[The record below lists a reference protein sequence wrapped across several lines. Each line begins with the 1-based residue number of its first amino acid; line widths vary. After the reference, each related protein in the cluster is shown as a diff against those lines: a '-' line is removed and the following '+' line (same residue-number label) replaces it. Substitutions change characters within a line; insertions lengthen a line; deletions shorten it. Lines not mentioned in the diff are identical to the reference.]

1 MAATMI
7 IPTEFTAVD
16 KFTSVVK
23 QMTAGVS
30 NFTKS
35 TASAV
40 QRVNNKIDG
49 VFSRMSGL
57 SQLLLG
63 LSVGAVFSSAIQ
75 DIKNYD
81 DAIASF
87 RTIVSD
93 LSDKDFEKYRMQVGL
108 VAKDTKKSSV
118 DVANSFEKI
127 AALNADLAK
136 TATGL
141 ATVSKEA
148 ILLSKASGFDETE
161 NLVGI
166 MNQFNLE
173 AKDAARV
180 SNVLAAGQASGAASI
195 TQSSEAY
202 KNFGSVAKGANI
214 TLEQSQ
220 ALIQTLAQKQ
230 ILGAE
235 AGTKL
240 RGVTLQLQKA
250 GLGYASGQFQIND
263 ALFEAVKEMNKLST
277 AKEKDAYLTKLFGA
291 ENITAG
297 KIVLGNIDVYEQF
310 TKSVTGTNATQ
321 EQAAIKSATLSNRLM
336 EMKNS
341 FTTLITTNDKS
352 NKILNITKD
361 VLLVL
366 ADNMDVVVAVVLG
379 LIGAYATM
387 KAIMIL
393 TTIATFAQ
401 SVAMGVNAAA
411 TGAMSLAMKGNTV
424 ALGVYSAASWIAT
437 TATKAYTTAQW
448 LLNAAMLANPI
459 GLIIAAIVALIA
471 LVVSAI
477 YYWEEWGASMLMIL
491 GPLGWIINLIMTL
504 RKHWDSIKAAFE
516 TDGIIG
522 GFKRLGLVLLDV
534 ILYPLQQILELI
546 SKIPGVGKFADSGL
560 ESLKKIRTN
569 MNLTE
574 NSEVQVVTPKQES
587 MSKQNTMNGSLDI
600 NLRDK
605 GGFMQSFENNVNGF
619 IPVNVSST
627 QGAF

>member
-1 MAATMI
+1 
-7 IPTEFTAVD
+7 
-16 KFTSVVK
+16 
-23 QMTAGVS
+23 
-30 NFTKS
+30 
-35 TASAV
+35 
-40 QRVNNKIDG
+40 
-49 VFSRMSGL
+49 
-57 SQLLLG
+57 
-63 LSVGAVFSSAIQ
+63 
-75 DIKNYD
+75 
-81 DAIASF
+81 
-87 RTIVSD
+87 
-93 LSDKDFEKYRMQVGL
+93 
-108 VAKDTKKSSV
+108 
-118 DVANSFEKI
+118 
-127 AALNADLAK
+127 
-136 TATGL
+136 
-141 ATVSKEA
+141 
-148 ILLSKASGFDETE
+148 
-161 NLVGI
+161 

-180 SNVLAAGQASGAASI
+180 SNVLAAGQAAGAASI
-195 TQSSEAY
+195 SQSSEAY

-220 ALIQTLAQKQ
+220 ALIQTLGKFS
-230 ILGAE
+230 LFGAE

-250 GLGYASGQFQIND
+250 GLGYKSGQFQIND
-263 ALFEAVKEMNKLST
+263 ALLDATQKMNKLRT

-297 KIVLGNIDVYEQF
+297 KIILNNIDVYDQF
-310 TKSVTGTNATQ
+310 TKAVTGTNATQ
-321 EQAAIKSATLSNRLM
+321 EQADIKSATFSNRIT
-336 EMKNS
+336 EMKNA

-352 NKILNITKD
+352 NKILDITKD
-361 VLLVL
+361 VMVVL
-366 ADNMDVVVAVVLG
+366 ADNMDVVLAVGLG
-379 LIGAYATM
+379 LIGAYVTM
-387 KAIMIL
+387 KAIML
-393 TTIATFAQ
+393 VVTAVTFAQ
-401 SVAMGVNAAA
+401 SVAMGINAAA